1 MRERADAAAH
11 GEYSPSCDLANLSR
25 EYFDALYLFR
35 TDEDRPAH
43 SLLPPRAPCERAGA
57 HVHATRARAHQA
69 SRKMVFSV
77 RCRNPAAARLI
88 VDLRRDRSAKRTL
101 RARAHRRGSICR
113 RPKCAQGQAR
123 AHARTRIRAHAPAC
137 EAHVPHVAREVRHR
151 DPMARLAVAPR
162 LRRRPP
168 RAERAAQQPLL
179 RMLF

>member
-1 MRERADAAAH
+1 VRERADATAH

-101 RARAHRRGSICR
+101 RIGASARQHMPAAQMCARPSARARTH
-113 RPKCAQGQAR
+113 
-123 AHARTRIRAHAPAC
+123 AHPGARTS
-137 EAHVPHVAREVRHR
+137 VRGTCASR
-151 DPMARLAVAPR
+151 CP
-162 LRRRPP
+162 
-168 RAERAAQQPLL
+168 
-179 RMLF
+179 

>member
-1 MRERADAAAH
+1 MPKEHATGVRERADATAH
-11 GEYSPSCDLANLSR
+11 NEYSPSCDLANLSR

-43 SLLPPRAPCERAGA
+43 SLLPPRAPYERAGA

-101 RARAHRRGSICR
+101 GARACIG
-113 RPKCAQGQAR
+113 
-123 AHARTRIRAHAPAC
+123 
-137 EAHVPHVAREVRHR
+137 
-151 DPMARLAVAPR
+151 
-162 LRRRPP
+162 
-168 RAERAAQQPLL
+168 AAA
-179 RMLF
+179 